1 MKVDVLDLQGKKVK
15 SVELPIQFNEDY
27 RPDIIKRA
35 IHALWSKLR
44 QPYGAKE
51 GAGMRYSAKLSRR
64 RRDFKGSYGHGM
76 SRAPRKSLW
85 RRGTQ
90 FGFVGAEAP
99 GTVGGRRAHAPKA
112 YKIWEKDIN
121 RKERRKAIR
130 SAISASA
137 LNNKLLI
144 VENKFED
151 LKKTKDV
158 LNILKNLGFR
168 EELERLEKRKIRAGR
183 GKTRGRKYRTKVGP
197 LFVVSKNC
205 DLMKSARNIQGVE
218 IIDVKNLNAMLLT
231 RGQEEARQAIW
242 SDDAV
247 SRLDKEGLFLDK

>member
-1 MKVDVLDLQGKKVK
+1 MKSDVLDLQGKKVK
-15 SVELPIQFNEDY
+15 SVELPVQFNEDY

-151 LKKTKDV
+151 LKKT
-158 LNILKNLGFR
+158 
-168 EELERLEKRKIRAGR
+168 
-183 GKTRGRKYRTKVGP
+183 T
-197 LFVVSKNC
+197 
-205 DLMKSARNIQGVE
+205 RNIQGVE

>member
-1 MKVDVLDLQGKKVK
+1 MKLDVLSISKTTVGKKD
-15 SVELPIQFNEDY
+15 LPRQFNELI
-27 RPDIIKRA
+27 RPDLIKRA
-35 IHALWSKLR
+35 VEAIQANSR
-44 QPYGAKE
+44 QPYGAKK
-51 GAGMRYSAKLSRR
+51 GAGMRASAELSRR

-76 SRAPRKSLW
+76 SRAPRKFLW

-121 RKERRKAIR
+121 KKERRKAIR

-158 LNILKNLGFR
+158 LNILKNLGF
-168 EELERLEKRKIRAGR
+168 EKELQRLEKRKIRAGR

-247 SRLDKEGLFLDK
+247 SRLSKEGLFLDK

>member
-1 MKVDVLDLQGKKVK
+1 MND
-15 SVELPIQFNEDY
+15 E
-27 RPDIIKRA
+27 A
-35 IHALWSKLR
+35 IFLFENLI
-44 QPYGAKE
+44 
-51 GAGMRYSAKLSRR
+51 
-64 RRDFKGSYGHGM
+64 GS
-76 SRAPRKSLW
+76 SLMCL
-85 RRGTQ
+85 
-90 FGFVGAEAP
+90 
-99 GTVGGRRAHAPKA
+99 
-112 YKIWEKDIN
+112 
-121 RKERRKAIR
+121 
-130 SAISASA
+130 

-247 SRLDKEGLFLDK
+247 SRLSKEGLFLDK